1 MIRSR
6 RLRRALLSV
15 LTGGG
20 LTAVGLGGPLAG
32 ALGAEAGTA
41 TTGTTETPPAATA
54 PTPAAETTSTETAPP
69 PSTTSTQTTPPV
81 RTVTATT
88 PPPAPPTDTT
98 PAVAS
103 PVVKKQHTQKAT
115 IGEPAITVT
124 NSQSQ
129 PETDGVAPSTDTTAA
144 NPATGSGDVAP
155 APQIVAGQTGALS
168 ALLAGSAASELAL
181 KNFQVPLFL
190 LPIYQAAAIQYG
202 VPWEVLAAINEVETD
217 YGTDLNVSSAG
228 AVGWMQF
235 MPETWLQY
243 GVDAVD
249 AGYADPY
256 NPVDAIFAAGRYLR
270 AAGAA
275 KDLRDAIFSYNHSDA
290 YVSSVLLRARLLAS
304 YPQSVIAT
312 LTGLTEGSLPIPGA
326 QLPSE
331 SGTSESTSSSS
342 NATAAASPVAS
353 SAQSAPS
360 PAQSASG
367 AAQPQ
372 QFIDIDGSDRAA
384 VVAVEDGRVIAIGDS
399 HRLGRYITLRDV
411 YGDEFTYAGL
421 GDLASRYRLPKTDT
435 STAPKSAKAGAET
448 SGDAKPKL
456 PASAGS
462 HPSEATTTQTEEAA
476 SEASSSSVTTGKVR
490 LFAHPDNPY
499 ALAAAA
505 RAEEASTKGG
515 SWVALRRGSV
525 LTQGTVLGHLGFHSA
540 HQSAQLRFAIRP
552 AGDLGT
558 VDPLPILENWRELG
572 SALHPRG
579 SKGSRG
585 LIGATANDVFLLSK
599 SELER
604 AVLSE
609 PGIDIYQCGRRDIAS
624 GAVSSHVLAS
634 LLFLSRSGLK
644 PTVQALRC
652 GQNKFTAAG
661 AITSHYRGDAVD
673 ITAVNGVKIANHQ
686 GADTITDLTIR
697 TLLTLQGKFAP
708 NKIVSLMKYP
718 GAPSTIARADHGD
731 FIEIEFLPPVGTLA
745 PNPKLTANVAHTAV
759 THRAASSPAA
769 LQSQL
774 SANQWQRLI
783 TRIGTLPVPKVPT
796 KPSSAAIRDPQAP
809 KSNNELGTAGLPLTK
824 R

>member
-1 MIRSR
+1 MIRPRR
-6 RLRRALLSV
+6 RLRRALLSA
-15 LTGGG
+15 LAGSG
-20 LTAVGLGGPLAG
+20 LTAVGLGGPLSG
-32 ALGAEAGTA
+32 ALGAETV
-41 TTGTTETPPAATA
+41 TTSTTETPPATSA
-54 PTPAAETTSTETAPP
+54 PTTSAETTSTETTPP
-69 PSTTSTQTTPPV
+69 PTTTSTQATPPV
-81 RTVTATT
+81 RTITAST
-88 PPPAPPTDTT
+88 PPPAQPAATT
-98 PAVAS
+98 PAVS
-103 PVVKKQHTQKAT
+103 VPVVKKQHKQKAT
-115 IGEPAITVT
+115 IGEAAITVT
-124 NSQSQ
+124 KSQSQ
-129 PETDGVAPSTDTTAA
+129 PETQGAASAKTTGPSTAA
-144 NPATGSGDVAP
+144 AGSGNVAP
-155 APQIVAGQTGALS
+155 APQIVAGQAGALS

-181 KNFQVPLFL
+181 ENFQVPLFL

-275 KDLRDAIFSYNHSDA
+275 TDLRDAIFSYNHSDA

-326 QLPSE
+326 QLPAGPATPE
-331 SGTSESTSSSS
+331 SASSSSS
-342 NATAAASPVAS
+342 NATAAASRVAPGT
-353 SAQSAPS
+353 QNAPS

-367 AAQPQ
+367 TAEPE

-384 VVAVEDGRVIAIGDS
+384 VIAVEDGRVMAIGDS
-399 HRLGRYITLRDV
+399 RKLGRYLTLRDV

-421 GDLASRYRLPKTDT
+421 GDVAARYRLPKTE
-435 STAPKSAKAGAET
+435 SSSAPKSAKDAAET
-448 SGDAKPKL
+448 SDEGKPKL

-462 HPSEATTTQTEEAA
+462 HPAKAAAEQTEEATA
-476 SEASSSSVTTGKVR
+476 TQSSVPSTGKVR

-505 RAEEASTKGG
+505 RREEASLKGG
-515 SWVALRRGSV
+515 RWVALRRGSV
-525 LTQGTVLGHLGFHSA
+525 LTQGTVLGHLGVHSSQ
-540 HQSAQLRFAIRP
+540 QSAQLRFAIRP
-552 AGDLGT
+552 AGDRGT

-604 AVLSE
+604 AVLAE

-624 GAVSSHVLAS
+624 GAVSDHILAA

-652 GQNKFTAAG
+652 GQNKFTASG
-661 AITSHYRGDAVD
+661 AITSYYHGDAVD
-673 ITAVNGVKIANHQ
+673 ISAVNGVQIANHQ

-697 TLLTLQGKFAP
+697 TLLTLQGRFAP
-708 NKIVSLMKYP
+708 NKIISLMKYP
-718 GAPSTIARADHGD
+718 GAPSTIARADHGN
-731 FIEIEFLPPVGTLA
+731 FVEIEFLPSISALA
-745 PNPKLTANVAHTAV
+745 PNPKLTAKVAHTAAQ
-759 THRAASSPAA
+759 RSAPSPVG
-769 LQSQL
+769 LQTQL
-774 SANQWQRLI
+774 SAAQWQRLI
-783 TRIGTLPVPKVPT
+783 QRIGGLPMPKVPS